1 MLQLAISGLT
11 SLKAP
16 ELAKARHACAAFKEL
31 LFYDHTV
38 RGPTY
43 APSIA
48 WLGVHPLT
56 WCHSGVSVL
65 QLMVANA
72 AKLTALPIVT
82 VVDFG
87 FTRAPPDVVGAGAPE
102 LPCRSLNAHAGVT
115 ELVGTRYIYA
125 CLRF

>member
-43 APSIA
+43 EPFHSPDV
-48 WLGVHPLT
+48 GVHPL
-56 WCHSGVSVL
+56 
-65 QLMVANA
+65 
-72 AKLTALPIVT
+72 
-82 VVDFG
+82 
-87 FTRAPPDVVGAGAPE
+87 
-102 LPCRSLNAHAGVT
+102 PC
-115 ELVGTRYIYA
+115 
-125 CLRF
+125 